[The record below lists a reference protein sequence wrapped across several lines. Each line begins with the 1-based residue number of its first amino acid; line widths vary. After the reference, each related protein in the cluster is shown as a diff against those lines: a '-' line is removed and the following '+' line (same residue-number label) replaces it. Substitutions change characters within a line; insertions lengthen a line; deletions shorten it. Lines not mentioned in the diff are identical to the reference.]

1 MPESLVKFLQYVRAS
16 LEESNRD
23 FRDDFVKRIQREVF
37 RVKSDQEIRS
47 SFMTLEELLRDE
59 RDEGKAEGKAEDI
72 MLFLTS
78 LGGVPSHIRESIYK
92 EKDSKVLEMWLRA
105 AARADSIEAFI
116 KSM

>member
-59 RDEGKAEGKAEDI
+59 RDEGKAEDI